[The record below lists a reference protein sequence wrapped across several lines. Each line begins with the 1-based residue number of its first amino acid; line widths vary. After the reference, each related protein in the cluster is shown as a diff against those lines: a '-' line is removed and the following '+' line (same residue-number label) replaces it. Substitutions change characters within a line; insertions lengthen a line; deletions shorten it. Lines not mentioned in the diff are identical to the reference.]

1 MKKFQP
7 GNVTS
12 FLLMTLAGNNHMDL
26 FYHEK
31 VHKVE
36 SEKYPANSLS
46 DVQGKPVELLPEMTQ
61 NR

>member
-12 FLLMTLAGNNHMDL
+12 FLLMTLAGNSHMDL

-36 SEKYPANSLS
+36 SQKYPANSLS
-46 DVQGKPVELLPEMTQ
+46 DVQGKPVEVLP
-61 NR
+61 